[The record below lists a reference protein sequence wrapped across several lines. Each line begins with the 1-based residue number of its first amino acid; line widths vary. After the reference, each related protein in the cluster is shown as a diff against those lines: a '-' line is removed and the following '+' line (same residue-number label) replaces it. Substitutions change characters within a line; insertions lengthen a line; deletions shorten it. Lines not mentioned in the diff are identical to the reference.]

1 MSTFIRRWLIGLTLG
16 PLLCVVAHMVVFKY
30 VPVPLTPLMLI
41 RLGQGEGLHYN
52 WVSLSEMSPH
62 LARAVI
68 ASEDNRYCEHSGI
81 DWGAFG
87 DVLEEARAGGRLRG
101 ASTISMQTVKN
112 LYLWP
117 GRSYVR
123 KALEA
128 GLVYGLEGAWD
139 KERIIEVYLNIA
151 EMGPGVYGVEAA
163 SRYHFGR
170 SATDLSFVQAASLA
184 AILPSPR
191 LRDPTQ
197 RNRAM
202 GSRVGRIRRS
212 VRELGPMLNC
222 VPEAKGLG
230 QAERQP
236 ERQADR
242 RPERRPERRP
252 VAVPPPQLQVE
263 PETEPEHSTET
274 EVEPLPQ
281 AKDNFPQHLTPR
293 KKGRRRARGKRG
305 RRSPGL

>member
-16 PLLCVVAHMVVFKY
+16 PLLCVVAHMVVFKV

-41 RLGQGEGLHYN
+41 RLGQGEDLHYN
-52 WVSLSEMSPH
+52 WVPLSEMSPH

-170 SATDLSFVQAASLA
+170 SASELSFVQAASLA

-212 VRELGPMLNC
+212 VHELGPMLNC

-230 QAERQP
+230 QAD
-236 ERQADR
+236 RQAD
-242 RPERRPERRP
+242 RRP
-252 VAVPPPQLQVE
+252 VAVPPPEPKVE
-263 PETEPEHSTET
+263 PETESEDSTETESEDSTET

>member
-1 MSTFIRRWLIGLTLG
+1 MIGLTVG

-41 RLGQGEGLHYN
+41 RLGQGEDLHYD

-68 ASEDNRYCEHSGI
+68 ASEDNRYCEHNGI

-163 SRYHFGR
+163 SRHHFGR

-202 GSRVGRIRRS
+202 GARVGRIRRS
-212 VRELGPMLNC
+212 THTLGPLLDC
-222 VPEAKGLG
+222 VPAAKELRGSG
-230 QAERQP
+230 RRRVVVPQP
-236 ERQADR
+236 K
-242 RPERRPERRP
+242 PEVEPEP
-252 VAVPPPQLQVE
+252 ESESGTPPE
-263 PETEPEHSTET
+263 PETELET
-274 EVEPLPQ
+274 EPAQQ
-281 AKDNFPQHLTPR
+281 AKDNFPKHLTPM
-293 KKGRRRARGKRG
+293 KKGRRRSRGKRG
-305 RRSPGL
+305 RRNPG

>member
-1 MSTFIRRWLIGLTLG
+1 VFDRGGEATLSPSIRRWLIRLTVG
-16 PLLCVVAHMVVFKY
+16 PLLCVVVHLVVFKH

-41 RLGQGEGLHYN
+41 RGAQGEGLDHD
-52 WVSLSEMSPH
+52 WVPLSQMSPH

-68 ASEDNRYCEHSGI
+68 ASEDNRFCEHSGI
-81 DWGAFG
+81 DWVAFG
-87 DVLEEARAGGRLRG
+87 DVFEEARAGGRLRG

-123 KALEA
+123 KVLEA
-128 GLVYGLEGAWD
+128 GLVFGLESAWD

-163 SRYHFGR
+163 SQHHFGR
-170 SATDLSFVQAASLA
+170 SALDLSFVQAASLA

-191 LRDPTQ
+191 TRDPTH

-212 VRELGPMLNC
+212 VHALGPRLDC
-222 VPEAKGLG
+222 VPAAKGPVQL
-230 QAERQP
+230 
-236 ERQADR
+236 
-242 RPERRPERRP
+242 ERRP
-252 VAVPPPQLQVE
+252 PPALAGKPEAE
-263 PETEPEHSTET
+263 PESESGSPPEPEPESKAT
-274 EVEPLPQ
+274 
-281 AKDNFPQHLTPR
+281 DNFPEHFTPR
-293 KKGRRRARGKRG
+293 KKRRRRSRSKRG
-305 RRSPGL
+305 RRNQGL